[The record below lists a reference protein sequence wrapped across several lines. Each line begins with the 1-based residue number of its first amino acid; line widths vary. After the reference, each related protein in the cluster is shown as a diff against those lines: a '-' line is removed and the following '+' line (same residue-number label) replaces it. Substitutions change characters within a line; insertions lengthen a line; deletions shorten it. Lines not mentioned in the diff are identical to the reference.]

1 MPSRKVTSC
10 SSRIRV
16 NGFGRREGA
25 QRRYARQRSMIDSV
39 LHDDNDECEE
49 QDEDLQEQ
57 FVQNDDEYQW
67 YDGETDKEQ
76 QQHNLDGLTFDHD
89 VNQGE
94 EEMLV
99 EQVTECLQQQRS
111 TSAMST
117 ISNSQDIVGKCV
129 AKI

>member
-1 MPSRKVTSC
+1 
-10 SSRIRV
+10 
-16 NGFGRREGA
+16 
-25 QRRYARQRSMIDSV
+25 MIDSV

-49 QDEDLQEQ
+49 QDEDRQEQ
-57 FVQNDDEYQW
+57 FVQNDDEDQW
-67 YDGETDKEQ
+67 YDEETDEE
-76 QQHNLDGLTFDHD
+76 QQHNLHGLTFDHD